1 MHSGVKKKKQNRQD
15 TIIPSRESV
24 ENAKITFLMVDL
36 FIIKFHKKKFEK
48 FYECIYL
55 FIFSIYFHLN

>member
-55 FIFSIYFHLN
+55 FILLKFLYI